1 MKRGDN
7 KMKKAIAVIILAAML
22 AATGCGSEPGI
33 TVGEGTWTGE
43 KETAEADEG
52 SDETTEAAKSEP
64 ASELGDVTT
73 KVFTNSIGTT
83 WVVGIA
89 TVKNTGNCDLYI
101 SNAGMDIETA
111 DGKLVDTMTLA
122 SETPTVISPGETTII
137 YGEQSVS
144 ADGDYKVVPTYKA
157 VEAKIPNTRYEVSDV
172 SLSEDDLM
180 GTLEVVGRVE
190 NGGDED
196 QSMIRIAIILYD
208 ADNKII
214 GVMSTYSDEIPAGSK
229 GTFKMSSIGD
239 ANKVKLADV
248 DHYDVIAYPG
258 MQMQF

>member
-1 MKRGDN
+1 MM
-7 KMKKAIAVIILAAML
+7 MKKTVIAVLLLAML
-22 AATGCGSEPGI
+22 AATGCASSDI
-33 TVGEGTWTGE
+33 TVGTGSWDGKEGT
-43 KETAEADEG
+43 TAE
-52 SDETTEAAKSEP
+52 KSEA
-64 ASELGDVTT
+64 ASELTDVTT
-73 KVFTNSIGTT
+73 KVFTNSIGTV

-89 TVKNTGNCDLYI
+89 TVKNAGNCDLYI
-101 SNAGMDIETA
+101 SNSGMDIETA

-122 SETPTVISPGETTII
+122 SATPTVISPGETTII
-137 YGEQSVS
+137 YGEQTVS
-144 ADGDYKVVPTYKA
+144 AEGDYKVVPTYKA

-196 QSMIRIAIILYD
+196 QSMIEVVVIMYD
-208 ADNKII
+208 ADGKVL
-214 GVMSTYSDEIPAGSK
+214 GVMTTYTDEIAAGAK
-229 GTFKMSSIGD
+229 GTFKMSNIGD
-239 ANKVKLADV
+239 ANKVALADI

>member
-1 MKRGDN
+1 MGAGMKGRH
-7 KMKKAIAVIILAAML
+7 KMKKTITMILLAAML
-22 AATGCGSEPGI
+22 AATGCGSESNI
-33 TVGEGTWTGE
+33 TVGEGTWTE
-43 KETAEADEG
+43 DKET
-52 SDETTEAAKSEP
+52 TAAVKSEP
-64 ASELGDVTT
+64 ASELVDVTT

-122 SETPTVISPGETTII
+122 SETPTVISPGETTVI

-180 GTLEVVGRVE
+180 GTLEAVGRVE

-196 QSMIRIAIILYD
+196 QSMIKIAIILYD
-208 ADNKII
+208 AENKII

-229 GTFKMSSIGD
+229 GTFKMSNIGD
-239 ANKVKLADV
+239 ANKVKLADI

>member
-1 MKRGDN
+1 M
-7 KMKKAIAVIILAAML
+7 MMIKKTVTAVLLLAML
-22 AATGCGSEPGI
+22 AATGCASSDI
-33 TVGEGTWTGE
+33 TVGTGSWDGKEGT
-43 KETAEADEG
+43 TAE
-52 SDETTEAAKSEP
+52 KSEA
-64 ASELGDVTT
+64 ASELTDVTT
-73 KVFTNSIGTT
+73 KVFTNSIGTV

-101 SNAGMDIETA
+101 SNSGMDIETA

-122 SETPTVISPGETTII
+122 SATPTVISPGETTII
-137 YGEQSVS
+137 YGEQTVS
-144 ADGDYKVVPTYKA
+144 AEGDYKVVPTYKA

-196 QSMIRIAIILYD
+196 QSMIEVVVIMYD
-208 ADNKII
+208 ADGKVL
-214 GVMSTYSDEIPAGSK
+214 GVMTTYTDEIAAGAK
-229 GTFKMSSIGD
+229 GTFKMSNIGD
-239 ANKVKLADV
+239 ANKVALADI
-248 DHYDVIAYPG
+248 DHYDVMAYPG

>member
-1 MKRGDN
+1 
-7 KMKKAIAVIILAAML
+7 MKKTIALIILAAML
-22 AATGCGSEPGI
+22 AATGCGSEPNI
-33 TVGEGTWTGE
+33 TVGEGTWTE
-43 KETAEADEG
+43 DK
-52 SDETTEAAKSEP
+52 ETTEAVKSEP
-64 ASELGDVTT
+64 ASELVDVST

-229 GTFKMSSIGD
+229 GTFKMSNIGD
-239 ANKVKLADV
+239 ANKLKLADV
-248 DHYDVIAYPG
+248 DHYDVMAYPG

>member
-1 MKRGDN
+1 M
-7 KMKKAIAVIILAAML
+7 MKKTVTAVLLLAML
-22 AATGCGSEPGI
+22 AATGCASSDI
-33 TVGEGTWTGE
+33 TVGTGSWDGKEGT
-43 KETAEADEG
+43 TAE
-52 SDETTEAAKSEP
+52 KSEA
-64 ASELGDVTT
+64 ASELTDVTT
-73 KVFTNSIGTT
+73 KVFTNSIGTV

-101 SNAGMDIETA
+101 SNTGMDIETA

-122 SETPTVISPGETTII
+122 SATPTVISPGETTII
-137 YGEQSVS
+137 YGEQTVS
-144 ADGDYKVVPTYKA
+144 AEGDYKVVPTYKA

-196 QSMIRIAIILYD
+196 QSMIEVVVIMYD
-208 ADNKII
+208 ADGKVL
-214 GVMSTYSDEIPAGSK
+214 GVMTTYTDEITAGAK
-229 GTFKMSSIGD
+229 GTFKMSNIGD
-239 ANKVKLADV
+239 ANKVALADI
-248 DHYDVIAYPG
+248 DHYDAMAYPG